1 MTGMA
6 SLLENEKKNVE
17 RMMRK
22 LDQKLEKM
30 EGVRMNVND
39 GKSLIMSAE
48 EMKKEGL
55 FEDSE
60 SQQRESLFPNSKISF
75 KSEDFSQ
82 FGTENLMDS
91 IKKNPQTSLCAIKEE
106 ISPGKIESNNGD
118 IYKFDEEN
126 NKNNKK
132 NNERENVQEKNNE
145 KLKELQQALSISLQ
159 KIRHDDYN
167 VSKVENT
174 IYESFE
180 HGSPER
186 EKEDVNKI
194 ENEQK
199 QQENLLKILKTEEKQ
214 EELSSSDSSQ
224 IEEEIGSPLP
234 ILKNCD
240 PIKKV
245 NKF

>member
-1 MTGMA
+1 MA

-39 GKSLIMSAE
+39 GKSLIMTAE
-48 EMKKEGL
+48 EMKKEGI
-55 FEDSE
+55 FEDSD
-60 SQQRESLFPNSKISF
+60 SQQRESLFPSSKISF

-91 IKKNPQTSLCAIKEE
+91 IKKNPQASLCAIKEE
-106 ISPGKIESNNGD
+106 ESPGKIANNNGNV
-118 IYKFDEEN
+118 YKFDEEINN
-126 NKNNKK
+126 NKNEKANL
-132 NNERENVQEKNNE
+132 EEKNNE
-145 KLKELQQALSISLQ
+145 KIKELQQALSISLQ

-180 HGSPER
+180 QHNSPER
-186 EKEDVNKI
+186 EKEDANKI
-194 ENEQK
+194 ENENRA
-199 QQENLLKILKTEEKQ
+199 QENLLKILKTEEKH
-214 EELSSSDSSQ
+214 EEYSSSDSSQ
-224 IEEEIGSPLP
+224 IEEDPGSPIP

-240 PIKKV
+240 SIKKV
-245 NKF
+245 KITINFH